1 MSITDEKIVNLLD
14 SFYSPISDNL
24 GKFRSFC
31 ENDNVPL
38 ILRETESY
46 LNTFLKIAKPNNI
59 LEIGTAH
66 GYSACYFATTCEG
79 AHITT
84 IERAPHMYDY
94 AVSNIKSLGLESRI
108 NLKFGDANGILDSL
122 IKDNSPD
129 ARFDLIFIDAA
140 KSHYRRFFDAA
151 VRVCANNAIII
162 SDDIW
167 QRGVTVSEK
176 YDCKAKHRTNGRRMN
191 EFLSFLTHC
200 PYLHTTLLDIGDG
213 LALSVYKGNTCK
225 E

>member
-1 MSITDEKIVNLLD
+1 MQRYILEKDE
-14 SFYSPISDNL
+14 
-24 GKFRSFC
+24 
-31 ENDNVPL
+31 E
-38 ILRETESY
+38 
-46 LNTFLKIAKPNNI
+46 I
-59 LEIGTAH
+59 LEIAKKNVA
-66 GYSACYFATTCEG
+66 SF
-79 AHITT
+79 
-84 IERAPHMYDY
+84 
-94 AVSNIKSLGLESRI
+94 
-108 NLKFGDANGILDSL
+108 
-122 IKDNSPD
+122 DNSGRIHFMLGD
-129 ARFDLIFIDAA
+129 GQEQCDKLFDMGISDFDFVLIDAA

>member
-24 GKFRSFC
+24 GKLRSFC

-59 LEIGTAH
+59 LEIGTAY
-66 GYSACYFATTCEG
+66 GYSACYFATTCER

-108 NLKFGDANGILDSL
+108 NLKFGDANDVLDSL
-122 IKDNSPD
+122 IKDDSQD
-129 ARFDLIFIDAA
+129 SRFDLIFIDAA
-140 KSHYRRFFDAA
+140 KSHYREFFDRAEKLSKPGA
-151 VRVCANNAIII
+151 TIICDNMLI
-162 SDDIW
+162 HGYLTGS
-167 QRGVTVSEK
+167 TV
-176 YDCKAKHRTNGRRMN
+176 DLGRRHRTSVKRMK
-191 EFLSFLTHC
+191 EFLEYLKGRKDLTIS
-200 PYLHTTLLDIGDG
+200 LLSCGDG
-213 LALSVYKGNTCK
+213 LAVIKLND
-225 E
+225 

>member
-1 MSITDEKIVNLLD
+1 MANLRD
-14 SFYSPISDNL
+14 DIRDYINSFYEPICDEL
-24 GKFRSFC
+24 MG
-31 ENDNVPL
+31 
-38 ILRETESY
+38 LRLMSEEEYIPVIRRDTEM
-46 LNTFLKIAKPNNI
+46 FLRTVLESKRPKKI
-59 LEIGTAH
+59 LEIGTAI
-66 GYSACYFATTCEG
+66 GYSAMYF
-79 AHITT
+79 
-84 IERAPHMYDY
+84 
-94 AVSNIKSLGLESRI
+94 SRI
-108 NLKFGDANGILDSL
+108 CKDAEIYSIEKDEEILEIAKKNVASF
-122 IKDNSPD
+122 DNSG
-129 ARFDLIFIDAA
+129 RIHFMLDAA

-191 EFLSFLTHC
+191 EFLSFLTNC

>member
-1 MSITDEKIVNLLD
+1 MANLRD
-14 SFYSPISDNL
+14 DIRDYINSFYEPICDEL
-24 GKFRSFC
+24 MG
-31 ENDNVPL
+31 
-38 ILRETESY
+38 LRLMSEEEYIPVIRRDTEM
-46 LNTFLKIAKPNNI
+46 FLRTVLESKRPKKI
-59 LEIGTAH
+59 LEIGTAI
-66 GYSACYFATTCEG
+66 GYSAMYF
-79 AHITT
+79 
-84 IERAPHMYDY
+84 
-94 AVSNIKSLGLESRI
+94 SRI
-108 NLKFGDANGILDSL
+108 CKDAEIYSIEKDEEILEIAKKNMASF
-122 IKDNSPD
+122 DNSGRIHFMLGD
-129 ARFDLIFIDAA
+129 GQEQCDKLFDMGISDFDFVLIDAA